1 MDELRLLSA
10 RIPGNPLVAAECASL
25 MGGALP
31 DADGVAVCQSLD
43 LLSQSAY
50 LNTGLHCLA
59 EAPTLDELV
68 SQISMMSF
76 PAERFKLELLRVS
89 AARTEREPPVV
100 QVVADAIQANPDLK
114 DPLHHFLVVAGE
126 HSLWFG
132 EILNENPHS
141 YKLHD
146 RKPCHMSS
154 SLPSR
159 LSRALVNLVYPTAQS
174 ILDPFCGTGSLL
186 LEAQALGLTAYGMD
200 WNRNMVGMSRRNLE
214 HFGYTGKVEHANA
227 QDCTQT
233 ADAIVTDLPYG
244 LFLKEMDQQ
253 MLYAVLCHLVSLAPQ
268 AIYVAGADLS
278 AELRRAGYRLVQV
291 YDVRK
296 RKAMSRFVHK
306 ALR

>member
-10 RIPGNPLVAAECASL
+10 RMPGNPLVAAECASL
-25 MGGALP
+25 MGAEP
-31 DADGVAVCQSLD
+31 DSDGVAVCQSLNR
-43 LLSQSAY
+43 LAQSAY
-50 LNTGLHCLA
+50 LNTGLRCLA
-59 EAPTLDELV
+59 EANTLDELV
-68 SQISMMSF
+68 SQIAGMSF

-89 AARTEREPPVV
+89 AARTEREPPLVLA
-100 QVVADAIQANPDLK
+100 VADAIQANPDLN
-114 DPLHHFLVVAGE
+114 DPQHHFLVVAGK

-132 EILNENPHS
+132 EILNENPHG

-186 LEAQALGLTAYGMD
+186 LEAQALGLIAYGVD
-200 WNRNMVGMSRRNLE
+200 WNRNMVAMTRCNLD
-214 HFGYTGKVEHANA
+214 HFRYTAQVEHGTALA
-227 QDCTQT
+227 CTQS

-244 LFLKEMDQQ
+244 RFLKEMDQQ
-253 MLYAVLCHLVSLAPQ
+253 VLFATLCHLVSLAPQ
-268 AIYVAGADLS
+268 AIYVAGEDLS
-278 AELRRAGYRLVQV
+278 AELLGAGYRQVQV
-291 YDVRK
+291 FDVRK